1 MYNSPT
7 LNRFKVS
14 PLMLAMAAA
23 TVFLPTLVSAAS
35 TVGNES
41 TQLETI
47 TVQAEEENP
56 AVTGGAKSYTA
67 KSASTSTKLNL
78 SLRETPQSVKVLT
91 REYLDDAN
99 INSFQDMLN
108 SVTGV
113 TTNRWDE
120 RQYPTARGFDV
131 DYYLFDSV
139 PSTVG
144 MDASDP
150 DLTMYD
156 RVELVKGAN
165 GLMTGAGNPAI
176 AINMIR
182 KHADSKELTGRLST
196 SFGSWDNYSST
207 VDISAPLTR
216 DGDVRGRLV
225 VKHETKDSF
234 MDGYEKENNVLY
246 GVIDADLTD
255 STYVSV
261 GASYQNLERD
271 GVRWGGLPAF
281 YSDGTRTNFDR
292 SKIISSDW
300 TYWDTDTIS
309 AFATMKQKLFKDVN
323 LNINYSY
330 RELKQETALL
340 YFGPSYA
347 NGGTVPN
354 TGTVDK
360 ATNQGVGSLSTWSDR
375 TKTTENNIDTF
386 ISAPFTLGGLQQE
399 VVAGFM
405 YNQSKND
412 TWYSGSPTLSG
423 ATIDFDDINMPLA
436 GDISNTNLYQVPNK
450 TTQTGAY
457 LAGKFILLEPLK
469 LITGVRVSNWKYES
483 EDGVNNRKFNNE
495 VTPYAGL
502 VFDFLDD
509 YSWYASYTE
518 IFKPEDKRNVNGEYL
533 DPRNGNSLET
543 GLKGEFLDGQLNASL
558 AVFKTQQDN
567 VAEAID
573 NVFIPDAN
581 GDPTKEQAYRSVDGV
596 ESKGIEFELD
606 GKITNN
612 WDMSFGVAHFN
623 VEDANGKKVQ
633 TTAARTSANL
643 FTKYTLD
650 KWSLGGGLNYKSEA
664 YKDEAARRIT
674 QDAYVLANLM
684 AAYQVDQN
692 IKLQLNVNNL
702 FDEKYYE
709 GLGKNSMVYGAPRNA
724 TLTFRYQF

>member
-47 TVQAEEENP
+47 TVQAEKENP
-56 AVTGGAKSYTA
+56 AVTEGTKSYTA

-131 DYYLFDSV
+131 DYYLFDGV
-139 PSTVG
+139 PSSSEL
-144 MDASDP
+144 DIASDP
-150 DLTMYD
+150 DLSMYD

-182 KHADSKELTGRLST
+182 KHANAKELTGTLS
-196 SFGSWDNYSST
+196 SSYGSWNAWNSMA
-207 VDISAPLTR
+207 DISAPLNA
-216 DGDVRGRLV
+216 DGTVRGRVV
-225 VKHETKDSF
+225 VKHESTDSF
-234 MDGYEKENNVLY
+234 ADLYEKENNLFY
-246 GVIDADLTD
+246 GVLDADLTD
-255 STYVSV
+255 STYLSV
-261 GASYQNLERD
+261 GASYQELDRS
-271 GVRWGGLPAF
+271 GIKWGGLPAF
-281 YSDGTRTNFDR
+281 YNDGSLTDFDR
-292 SKIISSDW
+292 DLTVTSDW
-300 TYWDTDTIS
+300 TYWNTNTTT
-309 AFATMKQKLFKDVN
+309 AFAQFKQKLFNDITLNVN
-323 LNINYSY
+323 YDY
-330 RELKQETALL
+330 REIDAETALL
-340 YFGPSYA
+340 YLWSES
-347 NGGTVPN
+347 
-354 TGTVDK
+354 VDK
-360 ATNQGVGSLSTWSDR
+360 TTNSSGGLYPYTDTS
-375 TKTTENNIDTF
+375 KTTQNNADVY

-405 YNQSKND
+405 YNQSELTD
-412 TWYSGSPTLSG
+412 RYYGSPTLDNG
-423 ATIDFDDINMPLA
+423 TIDFNNFTPSKIIGSINNNVANP
-436 GDISNTNLYQVPNK
+436 SNK

-457 LAGKFILLEPLK
+457 LAGKFTLLEPLK
-469 LITGVRVSNWKYES
+469 LVTGVRVSNWEYES
-483 EDGVNNRKFNNE
+483 EDGNGNRKYNNK

-502 VFDFLDD
+502 IYDFLED

-518 IFKPEDKRNVNGEYL
+518 IFKPENKQDANQQYL
-533 DPRNGNSLET
+533 DPREGKSYET
-543 GLKGEFLDGQLNASL
+543 GLKGEFFDKQLNASMS
-558 AVFKTQQDN
+558 VFLTQQDN
-567 VAEAID
+567 VAEKIGS
-573 NVFIPDAN
+573 IKI
-581 GDPTKEQAYRSVDGV
+581 GDEFKDVYSSTDSV
-596 ESKGIEFELD
+596 ESKGFEIELD

-612 WDMSFGVAHFN
+612 WDMSFGIAHFN
-623 VEDANGKKVQ
+623 AEDANGKKVQ

-664 YKDEAARRIT
+664 YKDETAGRIT

-709 GLGKNSMVYGAPRNA
+709 GLGKNSMVYGAPSNA

>member
-23 TVFLPTLVSAAS
+23 TVFLPTLASAAAID
-35 TVGNES
+35 NES

-56 AVTGGAKSYTA
+56 AVTEGTKSYTA

-131 DYYLFDSV
+131 DYYLFDGV
-139 PSTVG
+139 PSSSEL
-144 MDASDP
+144 DIASDP
-150 DLTMYD
+150 DLSMYD

-182 KHADSKELTGRLST
+182 KHANAKELTGTLS
-196 SFGSWDNYSST
+196 SSYGSWNAWNSMA
-207 VDISAPLTR
+207 DISAPLNA
-216 DGDVRGRLV
+216 DGTVRGRVV
-225 VKHETKDSF
+225 VKHESTDSF
-234 MDGYEKENNVLY
+234 ADLYEKENNLFY
-246 GVIDADLTD
+246 GVLDADLTD
-255 STYVSV
+255 STYLSV
-261 GASYQNLERD
+261 GASYQELDRS
-271 GVRWGGLPAF
+271 GIKWGGLPAF
-281 YSDGTRTNFDR
+281 YNDGSLTDFDR
-292 SKIISSDW
+292 DLTVTSDW
-300 TYWDTDTIS
+300 TYWNTNTTTV
-309 AFATMKQKLFKDVN
+309 FAQFKQKLFNDITLNVN
-323 LNINYSY
+323 YDY
-330 RELKQETALL
+330 REIDAETALL
-340 YFGPSYA
+340 YLWSES
-347 NGGTVPN
+347 
-354 TGTVDK
+354 VDK
-360 ATNQGVGSLSTWSDR
+360 TTNSSGGLYPYTDTS
-375 TKTTENNIDTF
+375 KTTQNNADVY

-405 YNQSKND
+405 YNQSELTD
-412 TWYSGSPTLSG
+412 RYYGSPTLDNG
-423 ATIDFDDINMPLA
+423 TIDFNNFTPSKIIGSINNNVANP
-436 GDISNTNLYQVPNK
+436 SNK
-450 TTQTGAY
+450 TTQTGVY
-457 LAGKFILLEPLK
+457 LAGKFTLLEPLK
-469 LITGVRVSNWKYES
+469 LVTGVRVSNWEYES
-483 EDGVNNRKFNNE
+483 EDGNGNRKYNNK

-502 VFDFLDD
+502 IYDFLED

-518 IFKPEDKRNVNGEYL
+518 IFKPENKQDANQQYL
-533 DPRNGNSLET
+533 DPREGKSYET
-543 GLKGEFLDGQLNASL
+543 GLKGEFFDKQLNASMS
-558 AVFKTQQDN
+558 VFLTQQDN
-567 VAEAID
+567 VAEKIGS
-573 NVFIPDAN
+573 IKI
-581 GDPTKEQAYRSVDGV
+581 GDEFKDVYSSTDSV
-596 ESKGIEFELD
+596 ESKGFEIELD

-664 YKDEAARRIT
+664 YKDEAAGRIT

>member
-47 TVQAEEENP
+47 TVQAEKENP
-56 AVTGGAKSYTA
+56 AVTEGTKSYTA

-131 DYYLFDSV
+131 DYYLFDGV
-139 PSTVG
+139 PSSSEL
-144 MDASDP
+144 DIASDP
-150 DLTMYD
+150 DLSMYD

-165 GLMTGAGNPAI
+165 GLMTGAGNPSI
-176 AINMIR
+176 AINMVR
-182 KHADSKELTGRLST
+182 KHANAKELTGTLS
-196 SFGSWDNYSST
+196 SSYGSWNAWNSMA
-207 VDISAPLTR
+207 DISAPLNA
-216 DGDVRGRLV
+216 DGTVRGRVV
-225 VKHETKDSF
+225 VKHESTDSF
-234 MDGYEKENNVLY
+234 ADLYEKENNLFY
-246 GVIDADLTD
+246 GVLDADLTD
-255 STYVSV
+255 STYLSV
-261 GASYQNLERD
+261 GASYQELDRS
-271 GVRWGGLPAF
+271 GIKWGGLPAF
-281 YSDGTRTNFDR
+281 YNDGSLTDFDR
-292 SKIISSDW
+292 DLTVTSDW
-300 TYWDTDTIS
+300 TYWNTNTTTV
-309 AFATMKQKLFKDVN
+309 FAQFKQKLFNDITLNVN
-323 LNINYSY
+323 YDY
-330 RELKQETALL
+330 REIDAETALL
-340 YFGPSYA
+340 YLWSES
-347 NGGTVPN
+347 
-354 TGTVDK
+354 VDK
-360 ATNQGVGSLSTWSDR
+360 TTNSSGGLYPYTDTS
-375 TKTTENNIDTF
+375 KTTQNNADVY

-405 YNQSKND
+405 YNQSELTD
-412 TWYSGSPTLSG
+412 RYYGSPTLDNG
-423 ATIDFDDINMPLA
+423 TIDFNNFTPSKIIGSINNNVANP
-436 GDISNTNLYQVPNK
+436 SNK
-450 TTQTGAY
+450 TTQTGVY
-457 LAGKFILLEPLK
+457 LAGKFTLLEPLK
-469 LITGVRVSNWKYES
+469 LVTGVRVSNWEYES
-483 EDGVNNRKFNNE
+483 EDGNGNRKYNNK

-502 VFDFLDD
+502 IYDFLED

-518 IFKPEDKRNVNGEYL
+518 IFKPENKQDANQQYL
-533 DPRNGNSLET
+533 DPREGKSYET
-543 GLKGEFLDGQLNASL
+543 GLKGEFFDKQLNASMS
-558 AVFKTQQDN
+558 VFLTQQDN
-567 VAEAID
+567 VAEKIGS
-573 NVFIPDAN
+573 IKI
-581 GDPTKEQAYRSVDGV
+581 GDEFKDVYSSTDSV
-596 ESKGIEFELD
+596 ESKGFEIELD

-664 YKDEAARRIT
+664 YKDEAAGRIT

>member
-7 LNRFKVS
+7 LNRSKVS

-47 TVQAEEENP
+47 TVQAEKENP
-56 AVTGGAKSYTA
+56 AVTEGTKSYTA

-131 DYYLFDSV
+131 DYYLFDGV
-139 PSTVG
+139 PSSSEL
-144 MDASDP
+144 DIASDP
-150 DLTMYD
+150 DLSMYD

-182 KHADSKELTGRLST
+182 KHANSKELTGTLS
-196 SFGSWDNYSST
+196 SSYGSWNAWNSMA
-207 VDISAPLTR
+207 DISAPLNA
-216 DGDVRGRLV
+216 DGTVRGRVV
-225 VKHETKDSF
+225 VKHESTDSF
-234 MDGYEKENNVLY
+234 ADLYEKENNLFY
-246 GVIDADLTD
+246 GVLDADLTD
-255 STYVSV
+255 STYLSV
-261 GASYQNLERD
+261 GASYQELDRS
-271 GVRWGGLPAF
+271 GIKWGGLPAF
-281 YSDGTRTNFDR
+281 YNDGSLTDFDR
-292 SKIISSDW
+292 DLTVTSDW
-300 TYWDTDTIS
+300 TYWNTNTTT
-309 AFATMKQKLFKDVN
+309 AFAQFKQKLFNDITLNVN
-323 LNINYSY
+323 YDY
-330 RELKQETALL
+330 REIDAETALL
-340 YFGPSYA
+340 YLWSES
-347 NGGTVPN
+347 
-354 TGTVDK
+354 VDK
-360 ATNQGVGSLSTWSDR
+360 TTNSSGGLYPYTDTS
-375 TKTTENNIDTF
+375 KTTQNNADVY

-405 YNQSKND
+405 YNQSELTD
-412 TWYSGSPTLSG
+412 RYYGSPTLDNG
-423 ATIDFDDINMPLA
+423 TIDFNNFTPSKIIGSINNNVENP
-436 GDISNTNLYQVPNK
+436 SNK

-457 LAGKFILLEPLK
+457 LAGKFTLVEPLK
-469 LITGVRVSNWKYES
+469 LVTGVRVSNWEYES
-483 EDGVNNRKFNNE
+483 EDGNGNRKYNNK

-502 VFDFLDD
+502 IYDFLED

-518 IFKPEDKRNVNGEYL
+518 IFKPENKQDANQQYL
-533 DPRNGNSLET
+533 DPREGKSYET
-543 GLKGEFLDGQLNASL
+543 GLKGEFFNKQLNASMS
-558 AVFKTQQDN
+558 VFLTQQDN
-567 VAEAID
+567 VAEKIGS
-573 NVFIPDAN
+573 IKI
-581 GDPTKEQAYRSVDGV
+581 GDEFKDVYSSTNSV
-596 ESKGIEFELD
+596 ESKGFEIELD

-664 YKDEAARRIT
+664 YKDEAAGRIT

>member
-23 TVFLPTLVSAAS
+23 TVFLPTLVSAAAID
-35 TVGNES
+35 NES

-56 AVTGGAKSYTA
+56 AVTEGTKSYTA

-131 DYYLFDSV
+131 DYYLFDGV
-139 PSTVG
+139 PSSSEL
-144 MDASDP
+144 DIASDP
-150 DLTMYD
+150 DLSMYD

-182 KHADSKELTGRLST
+182 KHANAKELTGTLS
-196 SFGSWDNYSST
+196 SSYGSWNAWNSMA
-207 VDISAPLTR
+207 DISAPLNA
-216 DGDVRGRLV
+216 DGTVRGRVV
-225 VKHETKDSF
+225 VKHESTDSF
-234 MDGYEKENNVLY
+234 ADLYEKENNLFY
-246 GVIDADLTD
+246 GVLDADLTD

-261 GASYQNLERD
+261 GASYQELDRS
-271 GVRWGGLPAF
+271 GIKWGGLPAF
-281 YSDGTRTNFDR
+281 YNDGSLTDFDR
-292 SKIISSDW
+292 DLTVTSDW
-300 TYWDTDTIS
+300 TYWNTNTTTV
-309 AFATMKQKLFKDVN
+309 FAQFKQKLFNDITLNVN
-323 LNINYSY
+323 YDY
-330 RELKQETALL
+330 REIDAETAVL
-340 YFGPSYA
+340 YLWSES
-347 NGGTVPN
+347 
-354 TGTVDK
+354 VDK
-360 ATNQGVGSLSTWSDR
+360 TTNSSGGLYPYTDTS
-375 TKTTENNIDTF
+375 KTTQNNADVY

-399 VVAGFM
+399 VIAGFM
-405 YNQSKND
+405 YNQSELTD
-412 TWYSGSPTLSG
+412 RYYGSPTLDNG
-423 ATIDFDDINMPLA
+423 TIDFNNFTPSKIIGSINNNVANP
-436 GDISNTNLYQVPNK
+436 SNK
-450 TTQTGAY
+450 TTQTGVY
-457 LAGKFILLEPLK
+457 LAGKFTLLEPLK
-469 LITGVRVSNWKYES
+469 LVTGVRVSNWEYES
-483 EDGVNNRKFNNE
+483 EDGNGNRKYNNK

-502 VFDFLDD
+502 IYDFLED

-518 IFKPEDKRNVNGEYL
+518 IFKPENKQDANQQYL
-533 DPRNGNSLET
+533 DPREGKSYET
-543 GLKGEFLDGQLNASL
+543 GLKGEFFDKQLNASMS
-558 AVFKTQQDN
+558 VFLTQQDN
-567 VAEAID
+567 VAEKIGS
-573 NVFIPDAN
+573 IKI
-581 GDPTKEQAYRSVDGV
+581 GDEFKDVYSSTDSV
-596 ESKGIEFELD
+596 ESKGFEIELD

>member
-47 TVQAEEENP
+47 IVQAEKENP
-56 AVTGGAKSYTA
+56 AVTEGTKSYTA

-78 SLRETPQSVKVLT
+78 SLRETPQSVRVLT

-131 DYYLFDSV
+131 DYYLFDGV
-139 PSTVG
+139 PSSSEL
-144 MDASDP
+144 DIASDP
-150 DLTMYD
+150 DLSMYD

-182 KHADSKELTGRLST
+182 KHANAKELTGTLS
-196 SFGSWDNYSST
+196 SSYGSWNAWNSMA
-207 VDISAPLTR
+207 DISAPLNA
-216 DGDVRGRLV
+216 DGTVRGRVV
-225 VKHETKDSF
+225 VKHESTDSF
-234 MDGYEKENNVLY
+234 ADLYEKENNLFY
-246 GVIDADLTD
+246 GVLDADLTD
-255 STYVSV
+255 STYLSV
-261 GASYQNLERD
+261 GASYQELDRS
-271 GVRWGGLPAF
+271 GIKWGGLPAF
-281 YSDGTRTNFDR
+281 YNDGSLTDFDR
-292 SKIISSDW
+292 DLTVTSDW
-300 TYWDTDTIS
+300 TYWNNNTTT
-309 AFATMKQKLFKDVN
+309 AFAQFKQKLFNDITLNVN
-323 LNINYSY
+323 YDY
-330 RELKQETALL
+330 REIGAETALL
-340 YFGPSYA
+340 YLWSES
-347 NGGTVPN
+347 
-354 TGTVDK
+354 VDK
-360 ATNQGVGSLSTWSDR
+360 TTNSSGGLYPYTDTS
-375 TKTTENNIDTF
+375 KTTQNNADVY

-405 YNQSKND
+405 YNQSELTD
-412 TWYSGSPTLSG
+412 RYYGSPTLDNG
-423 ATIDFDDINMPLA
+423 TIDFNNFTPSKIIGSINNNVANP
-436 GDISNTNLYQVPNK
+436 SNK

-457 LAGKFILLEPLK
+457 LAGKFTLLEPLK
-469 LITGVRVSNWKYES
+469 LVTGVRVSNWEYES
-483 EDGVNNRKFNNE
+483 EDGNGNRKYNNK

-502 VFDFLDD
+502 IYDFLED

-518 IFKPEDKRNVNGEYL
+518 IFKPENKQDANQQYL
-533 DPRNGNSLET
+533 DPREGKSYET
-543 GLKGEFLDGQLNASL
+543 GLKGEFFDKQLNASMS
-558 AVFKTQQDN
+558 VFLTQQDN
-567 VAEAID
+567 VAEKIGS
-573 NVFIPDAN
+573 IKI
-581 GDPTKEQAYRSVDGV
+581 GDEFKDVYSSTDSV
-596 ESKGIEFELD
+596 ESKGFEIELD

-664 YKDEAARRIT
+664 YKDEAAGRIT

>member
-56 AVTGGAKSYTA
+56 AVTEGTKSYTA

-131 DYYLFDSV
+131 DYYLFDGV
-139 PSTVG
+139 PSSSEL
-144 MDASDP
+144 DIASDP
-150 DLTMYD
+150 DLSMYD

-165 GLMTGAGNPAI
+165 GLMTGAGNPSI
-176 AINMIR
+176 AINMVR
-182 KHADSKELTGRLST
+182 KHANAKELTGTLS
-196 SFGSWDNYSST
+196 SSYGSWNAWNSMA
-207 VDISAPLTR
+207 DISAPLNT
-216 DGDVRGRLV
+216 DGSVRGRVV
-225 VKHETKDSF
+225 VKHESTDAF
-234 MDGYEKENNVLY
+234 ADLYEKENNLFY
-246 GVIDADLTD
+246 SVIDADLTD
-255 STYVSV
+255 NTYLSV
-261 GASYQNLERD
+261 GASYQELDRS
-271 GVRWGGLPAF
+271 GIKWGGLPAF
-281 YSDGTRTNFDR
+281 YNDGSLTDFDR
-292 SKIISSDW
+292 DLTVTSDW
-300 TYWDTDTIS
+300 TYWNTNTTT
-309 AFATMKQKLFKDVN
+309 AFAQFKQKLFNDITLNVN
-323 LNINYSY
+323 YDY
-330 RELKQETALL
+330 REIDAETALL
-340 YFGPSYA
+340 YLWSDS
-347 NGGTVPN
+347 
-354 TGTVDK
+354 VDK
-360 ATNQGVGSLSTWSDR
+360 ATNSSGGLYPYTDTS
-375 TKTTENNIDTF
+375 KTTQNNADVY

-399 VVAGFM
+399 VLAGFM
-405 YNQSKND
+405 YNQSELTD
-412 TWYSGSPTLSG
+412 RYYGSPTLDNG
-423 ATIDFDDINMPLA
+423 TIDFDDFTPSKIIGSINNNVANP
-436 GDISNTNLYQVPNK
+436 SNK

-457 LAGKFILLEPLK
+457 LAGKFTLLEPLK
-469 LITGVRVSNWKYES
+469 LVTGVRVSNWEYES
-483 EDGVNNRKFNNE
+483 ADGKGNRKFDNK

-502 VFDFLDD
+502 IYDFLED
-509 YSWYASYTE
+509 YSWYASYTG
-518 IFKPEDKRNVNGEYL
+518 IFKPEDKQSADGQYL
-533 DPRNGNSLET
+533 DPREGKSYET
-543 GLKGEFLDGQLNASL
+543 GLKGEFFDKQLNASMS
-558 AVFKTQQDN
+558 VFLTQQDN
-567 VAEAID
+567 VAEIIGTIMD
-573 NVFIPDAN
+573 
-581 GDPTKEQAYRSVDGV
+581 GDEVKNIYGSADGV
-596 ESKGIEFELD
+596 ESKGFEIELD
-606 GKITNN
+606 GKLTDK

-623 VEDANGKKVQ
+623 AEDANGKKVQ

-650 KWSLGGGLNYKSEA
+650 RWSFGGGLNYKSEA
-664 YKDEAARRIT
+664 YKDETAGRIT

>member
-23 TVFLPTLVSAAS
+23 TVFLPTLVSAAAID
-35 TVGNES
+35 NES

-56 AVTGGAKSYTA
+56 AVTEGTKSYTA

-131 DYYLFDSV
+131 DYYLFDGV
-139 PSTVG
+139 PSSSEL
-144 MDASDP
+144 DIASDP
-150 DLTMYD
+150 DLSMYD

-182 KHADSKELTGRLST
+182 KHANAKELTGTLS
-196 SFGSWDNYSST
+196 SSYGSWNAWNSMA
-207 VDISAPLTR
+207 DISAPLNA
-216 DGDVRGRLV
+216 DGTVRGRVV
-225 VKHETKDSF
+225 VKHESTDSF
-234 MDGYEKENNVLY
+234 ADLYEKENNLFY
-246 GVIDADLTD
+246 GVLDADLTD
-255 STYVSV
+255 STYLSV
-261 GASYQNLERD
+261 GASYQELDRS
-271 GVRWGGLPAF
+271 GIKWGGLPAF
-281 YSDGTRTNFDR
+281 YNDGSLTDFDR
-292 SKIISSDW
+292 DLTVTSDW
-300 TYWDTDTIS
+300 TYWNTNTTTV
-309 AFATMKQKLFKDVN
+309 FAQFKQKLFNDITLNVN
-323 LNINYSY
+323 YDY
-330 RELKQETALL
+330 REIDAETALL
-340 YFGPSYA
+340 YLWSES
-347 NGGTVPN
+347 
-354 TGTVDK
+354 VDK
-360 ATNQGVGSLSTWSDR
+360 TTNSSGGLYPYTDTS
-375 TKTTENNIDTF
+375 KTTQNNADVY

-399 VVAGFM
+399 VIAGFM
-405 YNQSKND
+405 YNQSELTD
-412 TWYSGSPTLSG
+412 RYYGSPTLDNG
-423 ATIDFDDINMPLA
+423 TIDFNNFTPSKIIGSINNNVANP
-436 GDISNTNLYQVPNK
+436 SNK
-450 TTQTGAY
+450 TTQTGVY
-457 LAGKFILLEPLK
+457 LAGKFTLLEPLK
-469 LITGVRVSNWKYES
+469 LVTGVRVSNWEYES
-483 EDGVNNRKFNNE
+483 EDGNGNRKYNNK

-502 VFDFLDD
+502 IYDFLED

-518 IFKPEDKRNVNGEYL
+518 IFKPENKQDANQQYL
-533 DPRNGNSLET
+533 DPREGKSYET
-543 GLKGEFLDGQLNASL
+543 GLKGEFFDKQLNASMS
-558 AVFKTQQDN
+558 VFLTQQDN
-567 VAEAID
+567 VAEKIGS
-573 NVFIPDAN
+573 IKI
-581 GDPTKEQAYRSVDGV
+581 GDEFKDVYSSTDSV
-596 ESKGIEFELD
+596 ESKGFEIELD

-612 WDMSFGVAHFN
+612 WDMSFGIAHFN
-623 VEDANGKKVQ
+623 AEDANGKKVQ

-664 YKDEAARRIT
+664 YKDEAAGRIT

>member
-47 TVQAEEENP
+47 TVQAEKENP
-56 AVTGGAKSYTA
+56 AVTEGTKSYTA

-131 DYYLFDSV
+131 DYYLFDGV
-139 PSTVG
+139 PSSSEL
-144 MDASDP
+144 DIASDP
-150 DLTMYD
+150 DLSMYD

-165 GLMTGAGNPAI
+165 GLMTGAGNPSI
-176 AINMIR
+176 AINMVR
-182 KHADSKELTGRLST
+182 KHANSKELTGTLS
-196 SFGSWDNYSST
+196 SSYGSWNAWNSMA
-207 VDISAPLTR
+207 DISAPLNA
-216 DGDVRGRLV
+216 DGTVRGRVV
-225 VKHETKDSF
+225 VKHESTDSF
-234 MDGYEKENNVLY
+234 ADLYEKENNLFY
-246 GVIDADLTD
+246 GVLDADLTD

-261 GASYQNLERD
+261 GASYQELDRS
-271 GVRWGGLPAF
+271 GIKWGGLPAF
-281 YSDGTRTNFDR
+281 YNDGSLTDFDR
-292 SKIISSDW
+292 DLTVTSDW
-300 TYWDTDTIS
+300 TYWNTNTTT
-309 AFATMKQKLFKDVN
+309 AFAQFKQKLFNDITLNVN
-323 LNINYSY
+323 YDY
-330 RELKQETALL
+330 REIDAETALL
-340 YFGPSYA
+340 YLWSES
-347 NGGTVPN
+347 
-354 TGTVDK
+354 VDK
-360 ATNQGVGSLSTWSDR
+360 TTNSSGGLYPYTDTS
-375 TKTTENNIDTF
+375 KTTQNNADVY

-405 YNQSKND
+405 YNQSELTD
-412 TWYSGSPTLSG
+412 RYYGSPTLDNG
-423 ATIDFDDINMPLA
+423 TIDFDDFTPSKIIGSINNNVANP
-436 GDISNTNLYQVPNK
+436 SNK
-450 TTQTGAY
+450 TTQTGVY
-457 LAGKFILLEPLK
+457 LAGKFTLLEPLK
-469 LITGVRVSNWKYES
+469 LVTGVRVSNWEYES
-483 EDGVNNRKFNNE
+483 EDGNGNRKYNNK

-502 VFDFLDD
+502 IYDFLED

-518 IFKPEDKRNVNGEYL
+518 IFKPENKQDANQQYL
-533 DPRNGNSLET
+533 DPREGKSYET
-543 GLKGEFLDGQLNASL
+543 GLKGEFFDKQLNASMS
-558 AVFKTQQDN
+558 VFLTQQDN
-567 VAEAID
+567 VAEKIGS
-573 NVFIPDAN
+573 IKI
-581 GDPTKEQAYRSVDGV
+581 GDEFKDVYSSTDSV
-596 ESKGIEFELD
+596 ESKGFEIELD

-623 VEDANGKKVQ
+623 AEDANGKKVQ

-664 YKDEAARRIT
+664 YKDEAAGRIT

>member
-56 AVTGGAKSYTA
+56 AVTEGTKSYTA

-131 DYYLFDSV
+131 DYYLFDGV
-139 PSTVG
+139 PSSSEL
-144 MDASDP
+144 DIASDP
-150 DLTMYD
+150 DLSMYD

-165 GLMTGAGNPAI
+165 GLMTGAGNPSI
-176 AINMIR
+176 AINMVR
-182 KHADSKELTGRLST
+182 KHANSKELTGTLS
-196 SFGSWDNYSST
+196 SSYGSWNAWNSMA
-207 VDISAPLTR
+207 DISAPLNA
-216 DGDVRGRLV
+216 DGTVRGRVV
-225 VKHETKDSF
+225 VKHESTDSF
-234 MDGYEKENNVLY
+234 ADLYEKENNLFY
-246 GVIDADLTD
+246 GVLDADLTD

-261 GASYQNLERD
+261 GASYQELDRS
-271 GVRWGGLPAF
+271 GIKWGGLPAF
-281 YSDGTRTNFDR
+281 YNDGSLTDFDR
-292 SKIISSDW
+292 DLTVTSDW
-300 TYWDTDTIS
+300 TYWNTNTTT
-309 AFATMKQKLFKDVN
+309 AFAQFKQKLFNDITLNVN
-323 LNINYSY
+323 YDY
-330 RELKQETALL
+330 REIDAETALL
-340 YFGPSYA
+340 YLWSES
-347 NGGTVPN
+347 
-354 TGTVDK
+354 VDK
-360 ATNQGVGSLSTWSDR
+360 ATNSSAGLYPYTDTS
-375 TKTTENNIDTF
+375 KTTQNNADVYF
-386 ISAPFTLGGLQQE
+386 SAPFTLGGLQQE

-405 YNQSKND
+405 YNQSELTD
-412 TWYSGSPTLSG
+412 RYYGSPTLDNE
-423 ATIDFDDINMPLA
+423 TIDFNNFTPSKIIGSINNNVANP
-436 GDISNTNLYQVPNK
+436 SNK

-457 LAGKFILLEPLK
+457 LAGKFTLLEPLK
-469 LITGVRVSNWKYES
+469 LVTGVRVSNWEYES
-483 EDGVNNRKFNNE
+483 ADGKGNRKFDNK

-502 VFDFLDD
+502 IYDFLED
-509 YSWYASYTE
+509 YSWYASYTG
-518 IFKPEDKRNVNGEYL
+518 IFKPEDKQDANQQYL
-533 DPRNGNSLET
+533 DPREGKSYET
-543 GLKGEFLDGQLNASL
+543 GLKGEFFDKQLNASMS
-558 AVFKTQQDN
+558 VFLTKQDN
-567 VAEAID
+567 VAEKSGSIEID
-573 NVFIPDAN
+573 
-581 GDPTKEQAYRSVDGV
+581 TKPVDVYSSADGV
-596 ESKGIEFELD
+596 ESKGFEIELD
-606 GKITNN
+606 GKLTDK
-612 WDMSFGVAHFN
+612 WDMTFGIAHFN
-623 VEDANGKKVQ
+623 AEDANGKKVQ

-650 KWSLGGGLNYKSEA
+650 KWSFGGGLNYKSEA
-664 YKDEAARRIT
+664 YKDETVGRIN

>member
-23 TVFLPTLVSAAS
+23 TVFLPTLASAAAID
-35 TVGNES
+35 NES
-41 TQLETI
+41 TQHETI
-47 TVQAEEENP
+47 TVQAEEETP
-56 AVTGGAKSYTA
+56 AVTEGTKSYTA

-131 DYYLFDSV
+131 DYYLFDGV
-139 PSTVG
+139 PSSSEL
-144 MDASDP
+144 DIASDP
-150 DLTMYD
+150 DLSMYD

-182 KHADSKELTGRLST
+182 KHANAKELTGTLS
-196 SFGSWDNYSST
+196 SSYGSWNAWNSMA
-207 VDISAPLTR
+207 DISAPLNA
-216 DGDVRGRLV
+216 DGTVRGRVV
-225 VKHETKDSF
+225 VKHESTDSF
-234 MDGYEKENNVLY
+234 ADLYEKENNLFY
-246 GVIDADLTD
+246 GVLDADLTD
-255 STYVSV
+255 STYLSV
-261 GASYQNLERD
+261 GASYQELDRS
-271 GVRWGGLPAF
+271 GIKWGGLPAF
-281 YSDGTRTNFDR
+281 YNDGSLTDFDR
-292 SKIISSDW
+292 DLTVTSDW
-300 TYWDTDTIS
+300 TYWNTNTTT
-309 AFATMKQKLFKDVN
+309 AFAQFKQKLFNDITLNVN
-323 LNINYSY
+323 YDY
-330 RELKQETALL
+330 REIDAETALL
-340 YFGPSYA
+340 YLWSES
-347 NGGTVPN
+347 
-354 TGTVDK
+354 VDK
-360 ATNQGVGSLSTWSDR
+360 TTNSSGGLYPYTDTS
-375 TKTTENNIDTF
+375 KTTQNNADVY

-405 YNQSKND
+405 YNQSELTD
-412 TWYSGSPTLSG
+412 RYYGSPTLDNE
-423 ATIDFDDINMPLA
+423 TIDFNNFTPSKIIGSINNNVANP
-436 GDISNTNLYQVPNK
+436 SNK
-450 TTQTGAY
+450 TTQTGVY
-457 LAGKFILLEPLK
+457 LAGKFTLLEPLK
-469 LITGVRVSNWKYES
+469 LVTGVRVSNWEYES
-483 EDGVNNRKFNNE
+483 EDGNGNRKYNNK

-502 VFDFLDD
+502 IYDFLED

-518 IFKPEDKRNVNGEYL
+518 IFKPENKQDANQQYL
-533 DPRNGNSLET
+533 DPREGKSYET
-543 GLKGEFLDGQLNASL
+543 GLKGEFFDKQLNASMS
-558 AVFKTQQDN
+558 VFLTQQDN
-567 VAEAID
+567 VAEKIGS
-573 NVFIPDAN
+573 IKI
-581 GDPTKEQAYRSVDGV
+581 GDEFKDVYSSTDSV
-596 ESKGIEFELD
+596 ESKGFEIELD

-664 YKDEAARRIT
+664 YKDEAAGRIT

>member
-56 AVTGGAKSYTA
+56 AVTEGTKSYTA

-131 DYYLFDSV
+131 DYYLFDGV
-139 PSTVG
+139 PSSSEL
-144 MDASDP
+144 DIASDP
-150 DLTMYD
+150 DLSMYD

-165 GLMTGAGNPAI
+165 GLMTGAGNPSI
-176 AINMIR
+176 AINMVR
-182 KHADSKELTGRLST
+182 KHANAKELTGTLS
-196 SFGSWDNYSST
+196 SSYGSWNAWNSMA
-207 VDISAPLTR
+207 DISAPLNA
-216 DGDVRGRLV
+216 DGTVRGRVV
-225 VKHETKDSF
+225 VKHESTDSF
-234 MDGYEKENNVLY
+234 ADLYEKENNLFY
-246 GVIDADLTD
+246 GVLDADLTD
-255 STYVSV
+255 STYLSV
-261 GASYQNLERD
+261 GASYQELDRS
-271 GVRWGGLPAF
+271 GIKWGGLPAF
-281 YSDGTRTNFDR
+281 YNDGSLTDFDR
-292 SKIISSDW
+292 DLTVTSDW
-300 TYWDTDTIS
+300 TYWNTNTTT
-309 AFATMKQKLFKDVN
+309 AFAQFKQKLFNDITLNVN
-323 LNINYSY
+323 YDY
-330 RELKQETALL
+330 REIDAETALL
-340 YFGPSYA
+340 YLWSES
-347 NGGTVPN
+347 
-354 TGTVDK
+354 VDK
-360 ATNQGVGSLSTWSDR
+360 ATNSSAGLYPYTDTS
-375 TKTTENNIDTF
+375 KTTQNNADVYF
-386 ISAPFTLGGLQQE
+386 SAPFTLGGLQQE

-405 YNQSKND
+405 YNQSELTD
-412 TWYSGSPTLSG
+412 RYYGSPTLDNG
-423 ATIDFDDINMPLA
+423 TIDFNNFTPSKILGSINNNVANP
-436 GDISNTNLYQVPNK
+436 SNK

-457 LAGKFILLEPLK
+457 LAGKFTLLEPLK
-469 LITGVRVSNWKYES
+469 LVTGVRVSNWEYES
-483 EDGVNNRKFNNE
+483 ADGKGNRKFDNK

-502 VFDFLDD
+502 IYDFLED
-509 YSWYASYTE
+509 YSWYASYTG
-518 IFKPEDKRNVNGEYL
+518 IFKPEDKQDANQQYL
-533 DPRNGNSLET
+533 DPREGKSYET
-543 GLKGEFLDGQLNASL
+543 GLKGEFFDKQLNASMS
-558 AVFKTQQDN
+558 VFLTKQDN
-567 VAEAID
+567 VAEKSGSIEID
-573 NVFIPDAN
+573 NKPIDVYSSA
-581 GDPTKEQAYRSVDGV
+581 DGV
-596 ESKGIEFELD
+596 ESKGFEIELD
-606 GKITNN
+606 GKLTDK
-612 WDMSFGVAHFN
+612 WDMTFGIAHFN
-623 VEDANGKKVQ
+623 AEDANGKKVQ

-643 FTKYTLD
+643 FTKFTFD

-664 YKDEAARRIT
+664 YKDETAGRIT

-709 GLGKNSMVYGAPRNA
+709 GLGKNSMVYGASRNA

>member
-47 TVQAEEENP
+47 TVQAEKENP
-56 AVTGGAKSYTA
+56 AVTEGTKSYTA

-131 DYYLFDSV
+131 DYYLFDGV
-139 PSTVG
+139 PSSSEL
-144 MDASDP
+144 DIASDP
-150 DLTMYD
+150 DLSMYD

-182 KHADSKELTGRLST
+182 KHANAKELTGTLS
-196 SFGSWDNYSST
+196 SSYGSWNAWNSMA
-207 VDISAPLTR
+207 DISAPLNA
-216 DGDVRGRLV
+216 DGTVRGRVV
-225 VKHETKDSF
+225 VKHESTDSF
-234 MDGYEKENNVLY
+234 ADLYEKENNLFY
-246 GVIDADLTD
+246 GVLDADLTD
-255 STYVSV
+255 STYLSV
-261 GASYQNLERD
+261 GASYQELDRS
-271 GVRWGGLPAF
+271 GIKWGGLPAF
-281 YSDGTRTNFDR
+281 YNDGSLTDFDR
-292 SKIISSDW
+292 DLTVTSDW
-300 TYWDTDTIS
+300 TYWNTNTTT
-309 AFATMKQKLFKDVN
+309 AFAQFKQKLFNDITLNVN
-323 LNINYSY
+323 YDY
-330 RELKQETALL
+330 REIDADTALL
-340 YFGPSYA
+340 YLWSES
-347 NGGTVPN
+347 
-354 TGTVDK
+354 VDK
-360 ATNQGVGSLSTWSDR
+360 TTNSSGGLYPYTDTS
-375 TKTTENNIDTF
+375 KTTQNNADVY

-405 YNQSKND
+405 YNQSELTD
-412 TWYSGSPTLSG
+412 RYYGSPTLDNG
-423 ATIDFDDINMPLA
+423 TIDFNNFTPSKIIGSINNNVANP
-436 GDISNTNLYQVPNK
+436 SNK
-450 TTQTGAY
+450 TTQTGVY
-457 LAGKFILLEPLK
+457 LAGKFTLLEPLK
-469 LITGVRVSNWKYES
+469 LVTGVRVSNWEYES
-483 EDGVNNRKFNNE
+483 EDGNGNRKYNNK

-502 VFDFLDD
+502 IYDFLED

-518 IFKPEDKRNVNGEYL
+518 IFKPENKQDANQQYL
-533 DPRNGNSLET
+533 DPREGKSYET
-543 GLKGEFLDGQLNASL
+543 GLKGEFFDKQLNASMS
-558 AVFKTQQDN
+558 VFLTQQDN
-567 VAEAID
+567 VAEKIGS
-573 NVFIPDAN
+573 IKI
-581 GDPTKEQAYRSVDGV
+581 GDEFKDVYSSTDSV
-596 ESKGIEFELD
+596 ESKGFEIELD

-664 YKDEAARRIT
+664 YKDEAAGRIT

>member
-14 PLMLAMAAA
+14 PLMLAMAAV
-23 TVFLPTLVSAAS
+23 TVFLPTLASAAAID
-35 TVGNES
+35 NES

-108 SVTGV
+108 TVTGLAA
-113 TTNRWDE
+113 NRWDE
-120 RQYPTARGFDV
+120 RQYATARGFEV

-309 AFATMKQKLFKDVN
+309 AFATMKQKLFKYVN

-612 WDMSFGVAHFN
+612 WDMSFGITHFSA
-623 VEDANGKKVQ
+623 EDAAGKKVETLASR
-633 TTAARTSANL
+633 TTANL

-650 KWSLGGGLNYKSEA
+650 KWSVGGGVNYKSAFYTGEGSQ
-664 YKDEAARRIT
+664 KIT
-674 QDAYVLANLM
+674 QDAYALANLM
-684 AAYQVDQN
+684 VAYDIDQN
-692 IKLQLNVNNL
+692 IKAQLNINNL
-702 FDEKYYE
+702 FDKKYYE
-709 GLGKNSMVYGAPRNA
+709 GIGVNSMVYGEPRNA

>member
-23 TVFLPTLVSAAS
+23 TVFLPTLVSAAAID
-35 TVGNES
+35 NES

-56 AVTGGAKSYTA
+56 AVTEGTKSYTA

-131 DYYLFDSV
+131 DYYLFDGV
-139 PSTVG
+139 PSSSEL
-144 MDASDP
+144 DIASDP
-150 DLTMYD
+150 DLSMYD

-165 GLMTGAGNPAI
+165 GLMTGAGNPSI
-176 AINMIR
+176 AINMVR
-182 KHADSKELTGRLST
+182 KHANAKELTGTLS
-196 SFGSWDNYSST
+196 SSYGSWNAWNSMA
-207 VDISAPLTR
+207 DISAPLNA
-216 DGDVRGRLV
+216 DGTVRGRVV
-225 VKHETKDSF
+225 VKHESTDSF
-234 MDGYEKENNVLY
+234 ADLYEKENNLFY
-246 GVIDADLTD
+246 GVLDADLTD

-261 GASYQNLERD
+261 GASYQELDRS
-271 GVRWGGLPAF
+271 GIKWGGLPAF
-281 YSDGTRTNFDR
+281 YNDGSLTDFDR
-292 SKIISSDW
+292 DLTVTSDW
-300 TYWDTDTIS
+300 TYWNTNTTT
-309 AFATMKQKLFKDVN
+309 AFAQFKQKLFNDITLNVN
-323 LNINYSY
+323 YDY
-330 RELKQETALL
+330 REIDAETALL
-340 YFGPSYA
+340 YLWSES
-347 NGGTVPN
+347 
-354 TGTVDK
+354 VDK
-360 ATNQGVGSLSTWSDR
+360 ATNSSAGLYPYTDTS
-375 TKTTENNIDTF
+375 KTTQNNADVYF
-386 ISAPFTLGGLQQE
+386 SAPFTLGGLQQE

-405 YNQSKND
+405 YNQSELTD
-412 TWYSGSPTLSG
+412 RYYGSPTLDNG
-423 ATIDFDDINMPLA
+423 TIDFNNFTPSKIIGSINNNVANP
-436 GDISNTNLYQVPNK
+436 SNK

-457 LAGKFILLEPLK
+457 LAGKFTLLEPLK
-469 LITGVRVSNWKYES
+469 LVTGVRVSNWEYES
-483 EDGVNNRKFNNE
+483 EDGNGNRKYNNK

-502 VFDFLDD
+502 IYDFLED

-518 IFKPEDKRNVNGEYL
+518 IFKPENKQDANQQYL
-533 DPRNGNSLET
+533 DPREGKSYET
-543 GLKGEFLDGQLNASL
+543 GLKGEFFDKQLNASMS
-558 AVFKTQQDN
+558 VFLTQQDN
-567 VAEAID
+567 VAEKIGS
-573 NVFIPDAN
+573 IKI
-581 GDPTKEQAYRSVDGV
+581 GDEFKDVYSSTDSV
-596 ESKGIEFELD
+596 ESKGFEIELD

-623 VEDANGKKVQ
+623 AEDANGKKVQ

-664 YKDEAARRIT
+664 YKDEAAGRIT

>member
-23 TVFLPTLVSAAS
+23 TVFLPTFVSAAS

-47 TVQAEEENP
+47 TVQAEKENP
-56 AVTGGAKSYTA
+56 AVTEGTKSYTA

-108 SVTGV
+108 SLTGV

-131 DYYLFDSV
+131 DYYLFDGV
-139 PSTVG
+139 PSSSEL
-144 MDASDP
+144 DIASDP
-150 DLTMYD
+150 DLSMYD

-182 KHADSKELTGRLST
+182 KHANAKELTGTLS
-196 SFGSWDNYSST
+196 SSYGSWNAWNSMA
-207 VDISAPLTR
+207 DISAPLNA
-216 DGDVRGRLV
+216 DGTVRGRVV
-225 VKHETKDSF
+225 VKHESTDSF
-234 MDGYEKENNVLY
+234 ADLYEKENNLFY
-246 GVIDADLTD
+246 GVLDADLTD
-255 STYVSV
+255 STYLSV
-261 GASYQNLERD
+261 GASYQELDRS
-271 GVRWGGLPAF
+271 GIKWGGLPAF
-281 YSDGTRTNFDR
+281 YNDGSLTDFDR
-292 SKIISSDW
+292 DLTVTSDW
-300 TYWDTDTIS
+300 TYWNTNTTT
-309 AFATMKQKLFKDVN
+309 AFAQFKQKLFNDITLNVN
-323 LNINYSY
+323 YDY
-330 RELKQETALL
+330 REIDAETALL
-340 YFGPSYA
+340 YLWSES
-347 NGGTVPN
+347 
-354 TGTVDK
+354 VDK
-360 ATNQGVGSLSTWSDR
+360 TTNSSGGLYPYTDTS
-375 TKTTENNIDTF
+375 KTTQNNADVY

-405 YNQSKND
+405 YNQSELTD
-412 TWYSGSPTLSG
+412 RYYGSPTLDNG
-423 ATIDFDDINMPLA
+423 TIDFNNFTPSKIIGSINNNVANP
-436 GDISNTNLYQVPNK
+436 SNK

-457 LAGKFILLEPLK
+457 LAGKFTLLEPLK
-469 LITGVRVSNWKYES
+469 LVTGVRVSNWEYES
-483 EDGVNNRKFNNE
+483 EDGNGNRKYNNK

-502 VFDFLDD
+502 IYDFLED

-518 IFKPEDKRNVNGEYL
+518 IFKPENKQDANQQYL
-533 DPRNGNSLET
+533 DPREGKSYET
-543 GLKGEFLDGQLNASL
+543 GLKGEFFDKQLNASMS
-558 AVFKTQQDN
+558 VFLTQQDN
-567 VAEAID
+567 VAEKIGS
-573 NVFIPDAN
+573 IKI
-581 GDPTKEQAYRSVDGV
+581 GDEFKDVYSSTDSV
-596 ESKGIEFELD
+596 ESKGFEIELD

-623 VEDANGKKVQ
+623 AEDANGKKVQ

-664 YKDEAARRIT
+664 YKDEAAGRIT

>member
-23 TVFLPTLVSAAS
+23 TVFLPTLVSAAAIE
-35 TVGNES
+35 NES

-56 AVTGGAKSYTA
+56 AVTEGTKSYTA

-131 DYYLFDSV
+131 DYYLFDGV
-139 PSTVG
+139 PSSSEL
-144 MDASDP
+144 DIASDP
-150 DLTMYD
+150 DLSMYD

-182 KHADSKELTGRLST
+182 KHANAKELTGTLS
-196 SFGSWDNYSST
+196 SSYGSWNAWNSMA
-207 VDISAPLTR
+207 DISAPLNA
-216 DGDVRGRLV
+216 DGTVRGRVV
-225 VKHETKDSF
+225 VKHESTDSF
-234 MDGYEKENNVLY
+234 ADLYEKENNLFY
-246 GVIDADLTD
+246 GVLDADLTD
-255 STYVSV
+255 STYLSV
-261 GASYQNLERD
+261 GASYQELDRS
-271 GVRWGGLPAF
+271 GIKWGGLPAF
-281 YSDGTRTNFDR
+281 YDDGSLTDFDR
-292 SKIISSDW
+292 DLTVTSDW
-300 TYWDTDTIS
+300 TYWNTNTTT
-309 AFATMKQKLFKDVN
+309 AFAQFKQKLFNDITLNVN
-323 LNINYSY
+323 YDY
-330 RELKQETALL
+330 REIDAETALL
-340 YFGPSYA
+340 YLWSES
-347 NGGTVPN
+347 
-354 TGTVDK
+354 VDK
-360 ATNQGVGSLSTWSDR
+360 TTNSSGGLYPYTDTS
-375 TKTTENNIDTF
+375 KTTQNNADVY

-405 YNQSKND
+405 YNQSELTD
-412 TWYSGSPTLSG
+412 RYYGSPTLDNG
-423 ATIDFDDINMPLA
+423 TIDFNNFTQSKIIGSINNKVANP
-436 GDISNTNLYQVPNK
+436 SNK

-457 LAGKFILLEPLK
+457 LAGKFTLLEPLK
-469 LITGVRVSNWKYES
+469 LVTGVRVSNWEYES
-483 EDGVNNRKFNNE
+483 EDGNGNRKYNNK

-502 VFDFLDD
+502 IYDFLED

-518 IFKPEDKRNVNGEYL
+518 IFKPENKQDTNQQYL
-533 DPRNGNSLET
+533 DPREGKSYET
-543 GLKGEFLDGQLNASL
+543 GLKGEFFDKQLNASMS
-558 AVFKTQQDN
+558 VFLTQQDN
-567 VAEAID
+567 VAEKIGS
-573 NVFIPDAN
+573 IKI
-581 GDPTKEQAYRSVDGV
+581 GDEFKDVYSSTDSV
-596 ESKGIEFELD
+596 ESKGFEIELD

-664 YKDEAARRIT
+664 YKDEAAGRIT

-684 AAYQVDQN
+684 AAYQIDQN

>member
-47 TVQAEEENP
+47 TVQAEKENP
-56 AVTGGAKSYTA
+56 AVTEGTKSYTA

-131 DYYLFDSV
+131 DYYLFDGV
-139 PSTVG
+139 PSSSEL
-144 MDASDP
+144 DIASDP
-150 DLTMYD
+150 DLSMYD

-182 KHADSKELTGRLST
+182 KHANAKELTGTLS
-196 SFGSWDNYSST
+196 SSYGSWNAWNSMA
-207 VDISAPLTR
+207 DISAPLNA
-216 DGDVRGRLV
+216 DGTVRGRVV
-225 VKHETKDSF
+225 VKHESTDSF
-234 MDGYEKENNVLY
+234 ADLYEKENNLFY
-246 GVIDADLTD
+246 GVLDADLTD
-255 STYVSV
+255 STYLSV
-261 GASYQNLERD
+261 GASYQELDRS
-271 GVRWGGLPAF
+271 GIKWGGLPAF
-281 YSDGTRTNFDR
+281 YNDGSLTDFDR
-292 SKIISSDW
+292 DLTVTSDW
-300 TYWDTDTIS
+300 TYWNTNTTTV
-309 AFATMKQKLFKDVN
+309 FAQFKQKLFNDITLNVN
-323 LNINYSY
+323 YDY
-330 RELKQETALL
+330 REIDAETALL
-340 YFGPSYA
+340 YLWSES
-347 NGGTVPN
+347 
-354 TGTVDK
+354 VDK
-360 ATNQGVGSLSTWSDR
+360 TTNSSGGLYPYTDTS
-375 TKTTENNIDTF
+375 KTTQNNADVY

-399 VVAGFM
+399 VIAGFM
-405 YNQSKND
+405 YNQSELTD
-412 TWYSGSPTLSG
+412 RYYGSPTLDNG
-423 ATIDFDDINMPLA
+423 TIDFNNFTPSKIIGSINNNVANP
-436 GDISNTNLYQVPNK
+436 SNK
-450 TTQTGAY
+450 TTQTGVY
-457 LAGKFILLEPLK
+457 LAGKFTLLEPLK
-469 LITGVRVSNWKYES
+469 LVTGVRVSNWEYES
-483 EDGVNNRKFNNE
+483 EDGNGNRKYNNK

-502 VFDFLDD
+502 IYDFLED

-518 IFKPEDKRNVNGEYL
+518 IFKPENKQDANQQYL
-533 DPRNGNSLET
+533 DPREGKSYET
-543 GLKGEFLDGQLNASL
+543 GLKGEFFDKQLNASMS
-558 AVFKTQQDN
+558 VFLTQQDN
-567 VAEAID
+567 VAEKIGS
-573 NVFIPDAN
+573 IKI
-581 GDPTKEQAYRSVDGV
+581 GDEFKDVYSSTDSV
-596 ESKGIEFELD
+596 ESKGFEIELD

-664 YKDEAARRIT
+664 YKDEAAGRIT

>member
-23 TVFLPTLVSAAS
+23 TVFLPTLVSAAAID
-35 TVGNES
+35 NES

-56 AVTGGAKSYTA
+56 AVTEGTKSYTA

-131 DYYLFDSV
+131 DYYLFDGV
-139 PSTVG
+139 PSSSEL
-144 MDASDP
+144 DIASDP
-150 DLTMYD
+150 DLSMYD

-165 GLMTGAGNPAI
+165 GLMTGAGNPSI
-176 AINMIR
+176 AINMVR
-182 KHADSKELTGRLST
+182 KHANSKELTGTLS
-196 SFGSWDNYSST
+196 SSYGSWNAWNSMA
-207 VDISAPLTR
+207 DISAPLNA
-216 DGDVRGRLV
+216 DGTVRGRVV
-225 VKHETKDSF
+225 VKHESTDSF
-234 MDGYEKENNVLY
+234 ADLYEKENNLFY
-246 GVIDADLTD
+246 GVLDADLTD
-255 STYVSV
+255 STYLSV
-261 GASYQNLERD
+261 GASYQELDRS
-271 GVRWGGLPAF
+271 GIKWGGLPAF
-281 YSDGTRTNFDR
+281 YNDGSLTDFDR
-292 SKIISSDW
+292 DLTVTSDW
-300 TYWDTDTIS
+300 TYWNTNTTT
-309 AFATMKQKLFKDVN
+309 AFAQFKQKLFNDITLNVN
-323 LNINYSY
+323 YDY
-330 RELKQETALL
+330 REIDAETALL
-340 YFGPSYA
+340 YLWSES
-347 NGGTVPN
+347 
-354 TGTVDK
+354 VDK
-360 ATNQGVGSLSTWSDR
+360 ATNSSAGLYPYTDTS
-375 TKTTENNIDTF
+375 KTTQNNADVYF
-386 ISAPFTLGGLQQE
+386 SAPFTLGGLQQE

-405 YNQSKND
+405 YNQSELTD
-412 TWYSGSPTLSG
+412 RYYGSPTLDNE
-423 ATIDFDDINMPLA
+423 TIDFNNFTPSKIIGSINNNVANP
-436 GDISNTNLYQVPNK
+436 SNK

-457 LAGKFILLEPLK
+457 LAGKFTLLEPLK
-469 LITGVRVSNWKYES
+469 LVTGVRVSNWEYES
-483 EDGVNNRKFNNE
+483 EDGNRKYSNK

-502 VFDFLDD
+502 IYDFLED

-518 IFKPEDKRNVNGEYL
+518 IFKPENKQDANQQYL
-533 DPRNGNSLET
+533 DPREGKSYET
-543 GLKGEFLDGQLNASL
+543 GLKGEFFDKQLNASMS
-558 AVFKTQQDN
+558 VFLTQQDN
-567 VAEAID
+567 VAEKIGS
-573 NVFIPDAN
+573 IKI
-581 GDPTKEQAYRSVDGV
+581 GDEFKDVYSSTDSV
-596 ESKGIEFELD
+596 ESKGFEIELD

-623 VEDANGKKVQ
+623 AEDANGKKVQ

-664 YKDEAARRIT
+664 YKDEAAGRIT

>member
-23 TVFLPTLVSAAS
+23 TVFLPTLVSAAAID
-35 TVGNES
+35 NES

-56 AVTGGAKSYTA
+56 AVTEGTKSYTA

-131 DYYLFDSV
+131 DYYLFDGV
-139 PSTVG
+139 PSSSEL
-144 MDASDP
+144 DIASDP
-150 DLTMYD
+150 DLSMYD

-165 GLMTGAGNPAI
+165 GLMTGAGNPSI
-176 AINMIR
+176 AINMVR
-182 KHADSKELTGRLST
+182 KHANSKELTGTLS
-196 SFGSWDNYSST
+196 SSYGSWNAWNSMA
-207 VDISAPLTR
+207 DISAPLNA
-216 DGDVRGRLV
+216 DGTVRGRVV
-225 VKHETKDSF
+225 VKHESTDSF
-234 MDGYEKENNVLY
+234 ADLYEKENNLFY
-246 GVIDADLTD
+246 GVLDADLTD
-255 STYVSV
+255 STYLSV
-261 GASYQNLERD
+261 GASYQELDRS
-271 GVRWGGLPAF
+271 GIKWGGLPAF
-281 YSDGTRTNFDR
+281 YNDGSLTDFDR
-292 SKIISSDW
+292 DLTVTSDW
-300 TYWDTDTIS
+300 TYWNTNTTT
-309 AFATMKQKLFKDVN
+309 AFAQFKQKLFNDITLNVN
-323 LNINYSY
+323 YDY
-330 RELKQETALL
+330 REIDAETALL
-340 YFGPSYA
+340 YLWSES
-347 NGGTVPN
+347 
-354 TGTVDK
+354 VDK
-360 ATNQGVGSLSTWSDR
+360 TTNSSGGLYPYTDTS
-375 TKTTENNIDTF
+375 KTTQNNADVY

-405 YNQSKND
+405 YNQSELTD
-412 TWYSGSPTLSG
+412 RYYGSPTLDNG
-423 ATIDFDDINMPLA
+423 TIDFNNFTPSKIIGSINNNVANP
-436 GDISNTNLYQVPNK
+436 SNK
-450 TTQTGAY
+450 TTQTGVY
-457 LAGKFILLEPLK
+457 LAGKFTLLEPLK
-469 LITGVRVSNWKYES
+469 LVTGVRVSNWEYES
-483 EDGVNNRKFNNE
+483 EDGNGNRKYNNK

-502 VFDFLDD
+502 IYDFLED

-518 IFKPEDKRNVNGEYL
+518 IFKPENKQDANQQYL
-533 DPRNGNSLET
+533 DPREGKSYET
-543 GLKGEFLDGQLNASL
+543 GLKGEFFDKQLNASMS
-558 AVFKTQQDN
+558 VFLTQQDN
-567 VAEAID
+567 VAEKIGS
-573 NVFIPDAN
+573 IKI
-581 GDPTKEQAYRSVDGV
+581 GDEFKDVYSSTDSV
-596 ESKGIEFELD
+596 ESKGFEIELD

-664 YKDEAARRIT
+664 YKDEAAGRIT

>member
-47 TVQAEEENP
+47 TVQAEKENP
-56 AVTGGAKSYTA
+56 AVTEGTKSYTA

-131 DYYLFDSV
+131 DYYLFDGV
-139 PSTVG
+139 PSSSEL
-144 MDASDP
+144 DIASDP
-150 DLTMYD
+150 DLSMYD

-182 KHADSKELTGRLST
+182 KHANAKELTGTLS
-196 SFGSWDNYSST
+196 SSYGSWNAWNSMA
-207 VDISAPLTR
+207 DISAPLNA
-216 DGDVRGRLV
+216 DGTVRGRVV
-225 VKHETKDSF
+225 VKHESTDSF
-234 MDGYEKENNVLY
+234 ADLYEKENNLFY
-246 GVIDADLTD
+246 GVLDADLTD
-255 STYVSV
+255 STYLSV
-261 GASYQNLERD
+261 GASYQELDRS
-271 GVRWGGLPAF
+271 GIKWGGLPAF
-281 YSDGTRTNFDR
+281 YNDGSLTDFDR
-292 SKIISSDW
+292 DLTVTSDW
-300 TYWDTDTIS
+300 TYWNTNTTTV
-309 AFATMKQKLFKDVN
+309 FAQFKQKLFNDITLNVN
-323 LNINYSY
+323 YDY
-330 RELKQETALL
+330 REIDAETALL
-340 YFGPSYA
+340 YLWSES
-347 NGGTVPN
+347 
-354 TGTVDK
+354 VDK
-360 ATNQGVGSLSTWSDR
+360 ATNSSGGLYPYTDIS
-375 TKTTENNIDTF
+375 KTTQNNADVY

-399 VVAGFM
+399 VIAGFM
-405 YNQSKND
+405 YNQSELTD
-412 TWYSGSPTLSG
+412 RYYGSPTLDNG
-423 ATIDFDDINMPLA
+423 TIDFNNFTPSKIIGSINNNVANP
-436 GDISNTNLYQVPNK
+436 SNK
-450 TTQTGAY
+450 TTQTGVY
-457 LAGKFILLEPLK
+457 LAGKFTLLEPLK
-469 LITGVRVSNWKYES
+469 LVTGVRVSNWEYES
-483 EDGVNNRKFNNE
+483 EDGNGNRKYNNK

-502 VFDFLDD
+502 IYDFLED

-518 IFKPEDKRNVNGEYL
+518 IFKPENKQDANQQYL
-533 DPRNGNSLET
+533 DPREGKSYET
-543 GLKGEFLDGQLNASL
+543 GLKGEFFDKQLNASMS
-558 AVFKTQQDN
+558 VFLTQQDN
-567 VAEAID
+567 VAEKIGS
-573 NVFIPDAN
+573 IKI
-581 GDPTKEQAYRSVDGV
+581 GDEFKDVYSSTDSV
-596 ESKGIEFELD
+596 ESKGFEIELD

-664 YKDEAARRIT
+664 YKDETAGRIT

>member
-47 TVQAEEENP
+47 TVQAEKENP
-56 AVTGGAKSYTA
+56 AVTEGTKSYTA

-131 DYYLFDSV
+131 DYYLFNGV
-139 PSTVG
+139 PSSSEL
-144 MDASDP
+144 DIASDP
-150 DLTMYD
+150 DLSMYD

-182 KHADSKELTGRLST
+182 KHANAKELTGTLS
-196 SFGSWDNYSST
+196 SSYGSWNAWNSMA
-207 VDISAPLTR
+207 DISAPLNA
-216 DGDVRGRLV
+216 DGTVRGRVV
-225 VKHETKDSF
+225 VKHESTDSF
-234 MDGYEKENNVLY
+234 ADLYEKENNLFY
-246 GVIDADLTD
+246 GVLDADLTD

-261 GASYQNLERD
+261 GASYQELDRS
-271 GVRWGGLPAF
+271 GIKWGGLPAF
-281 YSDGTRTNFDR
+281 YNDGSLTDFDR
-292 SKIISSDW
+292 DLTVTSDW
-300 TYWDTDTIS
+300 TYWNTNTTT
-309 AFATMKQKLFKDVN
+309 AFAQFKQKLFNDITLNVN
-323 LNINYSY
+323 YDY
-330 RELKQETALL
+330 REIDAETALL
-340 YFGPSYA
+340 YLWSES
-347 NGGTVPN
+347 
-354 TGTVDK
+354 VDK
-360 ATNQGVGSLSTWSDR
+360 TTNSSGGLYPYTDTS
-375 TKTTENNIDTF
+375 KTTQNNADVY

-399 VVAGFM
+399 VIAGFM
-405 YNQSKND
+405 YNQSELTD
-412 TWYSGSPTLSG
+412 RYYGSPTLDNG
-423 ATIDFDDINMPLA
+423 TIDFNNFTPSKIIGSINNNVANP
-436 GDISNTNLYQVPNK
+436 SNK
-450 TTQTGAY
+450 TTQTGVY
-457 LAGKFILLEPLK
+457 LAGKFTLLEPLK
-469 LITGVRVSNWKYES
+469 LVTGVRVSNWEYES
-483 EDGVNNRKFNNE
+483 EDGNGNRKYNNK

-502 VFDFLDD
+502 IYDFLED

-518 IFKPEDKRNVNGEYL
+518 IFKPENKQDANQQYL
-533 DPRNGNSLET
+533 DPREGKSYET
-543 GLKGEFLDGQLNASL
+543 GLKGEFFDKQLNASMS
-558 AVFKTQQDN
+558 VFLTQQDN
-567 VAEAID
+567 VAEKIGS
-573 NVFIPDAN
+573 IKI
-581 GDPTKEQAYRSVDGV
+581 GDEFKDVYSSTDSV
-596 ESKGIEFELD
+596 ESKGFEIELD

-664 YKDEAARRIT
+664 YKDEAAGRIT

>member
-23 TVFLPTLVSAAS
+23 TVFLPTLVSAAAID
-35 TVGNES
+35 NER

-56 AVTGGAKSYTA
+56 AVTEGTKSYTA

-131 DYYLFDSV
+131 DYYLFDGV
-139 PSTVG
+139 PSSSEL
-144 MDASDP
+144 DIASDP
-150 DLTMYD
+150 DLSMYD

-165 GLMTGAGNPAI
+165 GLMTGAGNPSI
-176 AINMIR
+176 AINMVR
-182 KHADSKELTGRLST
+182 KHANAKELTGTLS
-196 SFGSWDNYSST
+196 SSYGSWNAWNSMA
-207 VDISAPLTR
+207 DISAPLNA
-216 DGDVRGRLV
+216 DGTVRGRVV
-225 VKHETKDSF
+225 VKHESTDSF
-234 MDGYEKENNVLY
+234 ADLYEKENNLFY
-246 GVIDADLTD
+246 GVLDADLTD
-255 STYVSV
+255 STYLSV
-261 GASYQNLERD
+261 GASYQELDRS
-271 GVRWGGLPAF
+271 GIKWGGLPAF
-281 YSDGTRTNFDR
+281 YNDGSLTDFDR
-292 SKIISSDW
+292 DLTVTSDW
-300 TYWDTDTIS
+300 TYWNTNTTT
-309 AFATMKQKLFKDVN
+309 AFAQFKQKLFNDITLNVN
-323 LNINYSY
+323 YDY
-330 RELKQETALL
+330 REIDAETALL
-340 YFGPSYA
+340 YLWSES
-347 NGGTVPN
+347 
-354 TGTVDK
+354 VDK
-360 ATNQGVGSLSTWSDR
+360 TTNSSGGLYPYTDTS
-375 TKTTENNIDTF
+375 KTTQNNADVY

-405 YNQSKND
+405 YNQSELTD
-412 TWYSGSPTLSG
+412 RYYGSPTLDNG
-423 ATIDFDDINMPLA
+423 TIDFNNFTPSKIIGSINNNVANP
-436 GDISNTNLYQVPNK
+436 SNK

-457 LAGKFILLEPLK
+457 LAGKFTLLEPLK
-469 LITGVRVSNWKYES
+469 LVTGVRVSDWEYES
-483 EDGVNNRKFNNE
+483 EDGNGNRKYNNK

-502 VFDFLDD
+502 IYDFLED

-518 IFKPEDKRNVNGEYL
+518 IFKPENKQDANQQYL
-533 DPRNGNSLET
+533 DPREGKSYET
-543 GLKGEFLDGQLNASL
+543 GLKGEFFDKQLNASMS
-558 AVFKTQQDN
+558 VFLTQQDN
-567 VAEAID
+567 VAEKIGS
-573 NVFIPDAN
+573 IKI
-581 GDPTKEQAYRSVDGV
+581 GDEFKDVYSSTDSV
-596 ESKGIEFELD
+596 ESKGFEIELD

-623 VEDANGKKVQ
+623 AEDANGKKVQ

-664 YKDEAARRIT
+664 YKDEAAGRIR

>member
-14 PLMLAMAAA
+14 PLMLAMAAV
-23 TVFLPTLVSAAS
+23 TVFLPTLASAAAID
-35 TVGNES
+35 NES

-108 SVTGV
+108 TVTGLAA
-113 TTNRWDE
+113 NRWDE
-120 RQYPTARGFDV
+120 RQYPTARGFEV

-664 YKDEAARRIT
+664 YKDETAGRIT

>member
-47 TVQAEEENP
+47 TVQAEKENP
-56 AVTGGAKSYTA
+56 AVTEGTKSYTA

-131 DYYLFDSV
+131 DYYLFDGV
-139 PSTVG
+139 PSSSEL
-144 MDASDP
+144 DIASDP
-150 DLTMYD
+150 DLSMYD

-182 KHADSKELTGRLST
+182 KHANAKELTGTLS
-196 SFGSWDNYSST
+196 SSYGSWNAWNSMA
-207 VDISAPLTR
+207 DISAPLNA
-216 DGDVRGRLV
+216 DGTVRGRVV
-225 VKHETKDSF
+225 VKHESTDSF
-234 MDGYEKENNVLY
+234 ADLYEKENNLFY
-246 GVIDADLTD
+246 GVLDADLTD
-255 STYVSV
+255 STYLSV
-261 GASYQNLERD
+261 GASYQELDRS
-271 GVRWGGLPAF
+271 GIKWGGLPAF
-281 YSDGTRTNFDR
+281 YNDGSLTDFDR
-292 SKIISSDW
+292 DLTVTSDW
-300 TYWDTDTIS
+300 TYWNTNTTT
-309 AFATMKQKLFKDVN
+309 AFAQFKQKLFNDITLNVN
-323 LNINYSY
+323 YDY
-330 RELKQETALL
+330 REIDAETALL
-340 YFGPSYA
+340 YLWSES
-347 NGGTVPN
+347 
-354 TGTVDK
+354 VDK
-360 ATNQGVGSLSTWSDR
+360 TTNSSGGLYPYTDTS
-375 TKTTENNIDTF
+375 KTTQNNADVY

-405 YNQSKND
+405 YNQSELTD
-412 TWYSGSPTLSG
+412 RYYGSPTLDNG
-423 ATIDFDDINMPLA
+423 TIDFNNFTPSKIIGSINNNVANP
-436 GDISNTNLYQVPNK
+436 SNK
-450 TTQTGAY
+450 TTQTGVY
-457 LAGKFILLEPLK
+457 LAGKFTLLEPLK
-469 LITGVRVSNWKYES
+469 LVTGVRVSNWEYES
-483 EDGVNNRKFNNE
+483 EDGNGNRKYNNK

-502 VFDFLDD
+502 IYDFLED

-518 IFKPEDKRNVNGEYL
+518 IFKPENKQDANQQYL
-533 DPRNGNSLET
+533 DPREGKSYET
-543 GLKGEFLDGQLNASL
+543 GLKGEFFDKQLNASMS
-558 AVFKTQQDN
+558 VFLTQQDN
-567 VAEAID
+567 VAEKIGS
-573 NVFIPDAN
+573 IKI
-581 GDPTKEQAYRSVDGV
+581 GDEFKDVYSSTDSV
-596 ESKGIEFELD
+596 ESKGFEIELD

-664 YKDEAARRIT
+664 YKDETAGRIT

-724 TLTFRYQF
+724 TLTFRYQFEKS

>member
-23 TVFLPTLVSAAS
+23 TVFLPTLVSAAAID
-35 TVGNES
+35 NES

-56 AVTGGAKSYTA
+56 AVTEGTKSYTA

-91 REYLDDAN
+91 REYLDDTN

-131 DYYLFDSV
+131 DYYLFDGV
-139 PSTVG
+139 PSSSEL
-144 MDASDP
+144 DIASDP
-150 DLTMYD
+150 DLSMYD

-165 GLMTGAGNPAI
+165 GLMTGAGNPSI
-176 AINMIR
+176 AINMVR
-182 KHADSKELTGRLST
+182 KHANSKELTGTLS
-196 SFGSWDNYSST
+196 SSYGSWNAWNSMA
-207 VDISAPLTR
+207 DISAPLNA
-216 DGDVRGRLV
+216 DGTVRGRVV
-225 VKHETKDSF
+225 VKHESTDSF
-234 MDGYEKENNVLY
+234 ADLYEKENNLFY
-246 GVIDADLTD
+246 GVLDADLTD
-255 STYVSV
+255 STYLSV
-261 GASYQNLERD
+261 GASYQELDRS
-271 GVRWGGLPAF
+271 GIKWGGLPAF
-281 YSDGTRTNFDR
+281 YNDGSLTDFDR
-292 SKIISSDW
+292 DLTVTSDW
-300 TYWDTDTIS
+300 TYWNTNTTT
-309 AFATMKQKLFKDVN
+309 AFAQFKQKLFNDITLNVN
-323 LNINYSY
+323 YDY
-330 RELKQETALL
+330 RETDAETALL
-340 YFGPSYA
+340 YLWSES
-347 NGGTVPN
+347 
-354 TGTVDK
+354 VDK
-360 ATNQGVGSLSTWSDR
+360 ATNSSAGLYPYTDTS
-375 TKTTENNIDTF
+375 KTTQNNADVYF
-386 ISAPFTLGGLQQE
+386 SAPFTLGGLQQE
-399 VVAGFM
+399 VIAGFM
-405 YNQSKND
+405 YNQSELTD
-412 TWYSGSPTLSG
+412 RYYGSPTLDNG
-423 ATIDFDDINMPLA
+423 TIDFNNFTPSKIIGSINNNVANP
-436 GDISNTNLYQVPNK
+436 SNK

-457 LAGKFILLEPLK
+457 LAGKFTLLEPLK
-469 LITGVRVSNWKYES
+469 LVTGVRVSNWEYES
-483 EDGVNNRKFNNE
+483 EDGNGNRKYNNK

-502 VFDFLDD
+502 IYDFLED

-518 IFKPEDKRNVNGEYL
+518 IFKPENKQDANQQYL
-533 DPRNGNSLET
+533 DPREGKSYET
-543 GLKGEFLDGQLNASL
+543 GLKGEFFDKQLNASMS
-558 AVFKTQQDN
+558 VFLTQQDN
-567 VAEAID
+567 VAEKIGS
-573 NVFIPDAN
+573 IKI
-581 GDPTKEQAYRSVDGV
+581 GDEFKDVYSSTDSV
-596 ESKGIEFELD
+596 ESKGFEIELD

-623 VEDANGKKVQ
+623 AEDANGKKVQ

-664 YKDEAARRIT
+664 YKDETAGRIT

>member
-23 TVFLPTLVSAAS
+23 TVFLPTLVSAAAID
-35 TVGNES
+35 NES

-56 AVTGGAKSYTA
+56 AVTEGTKSYTA

-131 DYYLFDSV
+131 DYYLFDGV
-139 PSTVG
+139 PSSSEL
-144 MDASDP
+144 DIASDP
-150 DLTMYD
+150 DLSMYD

-165 GLMTGAGNPAI
+165 GLMTGAGNPSI
-176 AINMIR
+176 AINMVR
-182 KHADSKELTGRLST
+182 KHANAKELTGTLS
-196 SFGSWDNYSST
+196 SSYGSWNAWNSMA
-207 VDISAPLTR
+207 DISAPLNA
-216 DGDVRGRLV
+216 DGTVRGRVV
-225 VKHETKDSF
+225 VKHESTDSF
-234 MDGYEKENNVLY
+234 ADLYEKENNLFY
-246 GVIDADLTD
+246 GVLDADLTY

-261 GASYQNLERD
+261 GASYQELDRS
-271 GVRWGGLPAF
+271 GIKWGGLPAF
-281 YSDGTRTNFDR
+281 YNDGSLTDFDR
-292 SKIISSDW
+292 DLTVTSDW
-300 TYWDTDTIS
+300 TYWNTNTTT
-309 AFATMKQKLFKDVN
+309 AFAQFKQKLFNDITLNVN
-323 LNINYSY
+323 YDY
-330 RELKQETALL
+330 REIDAETALL
-340 YFGPSYA
+340 YLWSES
-347 NGGTVPN
+347 
-354 TGTVDK
+354 VDK
-360 ATNQGVGSLSTWSDR
+360 TTNSSGGLYPYTDTS
-375 TKTTENNIDTF
+375 KTTQNNADVY

-405 YNQSKND
+405 YNQSKLTD
-412 TWYSGSPTLSG
+412 RYYGSPTLDNS
-423 ATIDFDDINMPLA
+423 TIDFNNFTPSKILGSINNNVANP
-436 GDISNTNLYQVPNK
+436 SNK

-457 LAGKFILLEPLK
+457 LAGKFTLLEPLK
-469 LITGVRVSNWKYES
+469 LVTGVRVSNWEYES
-483 EDGVNNRKFNNE
+483 ADGKGNRKFDNK

-502 VFDFLDD
+502 IYDFLED
-509 YSWYASYTE
+509 YSWYASYTG
-518 IFKPEDKRNVNGEYL
+518 IFKPEDKQDANQQYL
-533 DPRNGNSLET
+533 DPREGKSYET
-543 GLKGEFLDGQLNASL
+543 GLKGEFFDKQLNASMS
-558 AVFKTQQDN
+558 VFLTKQDN
-567 VAEAID
+567 VAEKSGSIEID
-573 NVFIPDAN
+573 NKPVDV
-581 GDPTKEQAYRSVDGV
+581 YSSVDGV
-596 ESKGIEFELD
+596 ESKGFEIELD
-606 GKITNN
+606 GKLTDK
-612 WDMSFGVAHFN
+612 WDMTFGIAHFN
-623 VEDANGKKVQ
+623 AEDANGKKVQ

-643 FTKYTLD
+643 FSKYTLD
-650 KWSLGGGLNYKSEA
+650 RWSFGGGLNYKSEA
-664 YKDEAARRIT
+664 YKDETAGRIT

>member
-23 TVFLPTLVSAAS
+23 TVFLPTLVSAAAID
-35 TVGNES
+35 NES

-56 AVTGGAKSYTA
+56 AVTEGTKSYTA

-91 REYLDDAN
+91 REYLDDTN

-131 DYYLFDSV
+131 DYYLFDGV
-139 PSTVG
+139 PSSSEL
-144 MDASDP
+144 DIASDP
-150 DLTMYD
+150 DLSMYD

-165 GLMTGAGNPAI
+165 GLMTGAGNPSI
-176 AINMIR
+176 AINMVR
-182 KHADSKELTGRLST
+182 KHANSKELTGTLS
-196 SFGSWDNYSST
+196 SSYGSWNAWNSMA
-207 VDISAPLTR
+207 DISAPLNA
-216 DGDVRGRLV
+216 DGTVRGRVV
-225 VKHETKDSF
+225 VKHESTDSF
-234 MDGYEKENNVLY
+234 ADLYEKENNLFY
-246 GVIDADLTD
+246 GVLDADLTD
-255 STYVSV
+255 STYLSV
-261 GASYQNLERD
+261 GASYQELDRS
-271 GVRWGGLPAF
+271 GIKWGGLPAF
-281 YSDGTRTNFDR
+281 YNDGSLTDFDR
-292 SKIISSDW
+292 DLTVTSDW
-300 TYWDTDTIS
+300 TYWNTNTTT
-309 AFATMKQKLFKDVN
+309 AFAQFKQKLFNDITLNVN
-323 LNINYSY
+323 YDY
-330 RELKQETALL
+330 RETDAETALL
-340 YFGPSYA
+340 YLWSES
-347 NGGTVPN
+347 
-354 TGTVDK
+354 VDK
-360 ATNQGVGSLSTWSDR
+360 ATNSSAGLYPYTDTS
-375 TKTTENNIDTF
+375 KTTQNNADVYF
-386 ISAPFTLGGLQQE
+386 SAPFTLGGLQQE
-399 VVAGFM
+399 VIAGFM
-405 YNQSKND
+405 YNQSELTD
-412 TWYSGSPTLSG
+412 RYYGSPTLDNG
-423 ATIDFDDINMPLA
+423 TIDFNNFTPSKIIGSINNNVANP
-436 GDISNTNLYQVPNK
+436 SNK

-457 LAGKFILLEPLK
+457 LAGKFTLLEPLK
-469 LITGVRVSNWKYES
+469 LVTGVRVSNWEYES
-483 EDGVNNRKFNNE
+483 EDGNGNRKYNNK

-502 VFDFLDD
+502 IYDFLED

-518 IFKPEDKRNVNGEYL
+518 IFKPENKQDANQQYL
-533 DPRNGNSLET
+533 DPREGKSYET
-543 GLKGEFLDGQLNASL
+543 GLKGEFFDKQLNASMS
-558 AVFKTQQDN
+558 VFLTQQDN
-567 VAEAID
+567 VAEKIGS
-573 NVFIPDAN
+573 IKI
-581 GDPTKEQAYRSVDGV
+581 GDEFKDVYSSTDSV
-596 ESKGIEFELD
+596 ESKGFEIELD

-623 VEDANGKKVQ
+623 AEDANGKKVQ

-643 FTKYTLD
+643 FTKYTLE

-664 YKDEAARRIT
+664 YKDEAAGRIT

>member
-23 TVFLPTLVSAAS
+23 TVFLPTFVSAAS

-47 TVQAEEENP
+47 TVQAEKENP
-56 AVTGGAKSYTA
+56 AVTEGTKSYTA

-131 DYYLFDSV
+131 DYYLFDGI
-139 PSTVG
+139 PSSSEL
-144 MDASDP
+144 DIASDP
-150 DLTMYD
+150 DLSMYD

-182 KHADSKELTGRLST
+182 KHANAKELTGTLS
-196 SFGSWDNYSST
+196 SSYGSWNAWNSMA
-207 VDISAPLTR
+207 DISAPLNA
-216 DGDVRGRLV
+216 DGTVRGRVV
-225 VKHETKDSF
+225 VKHESTDSF
-234 MDGYEKENNVLY
+234 ADLYEKENNLFY
-246 GVIDADLTD
+246 GVLDADLTD
-255 STYVSV
+255 STYLSV
-261 GASYQNLERD
+261 GASYQELDRS
-271 GVRWGGLPAF
+271 GIKWGGLPAF
-281 YSDGTRTNFDR
+281 YNDGSLTDFDR
-292 SKIISSDW
+292 DLTVTSDW
-300 TYWDTDTIS
+300 TYWNTNTTT
-309 AFATMKQKLFKDVN
+309 AFAQFKQKLFNDITLNVN
-323 LNINYSY
+323 YDY
-330 RELKQETALL
+330 REIDAETALL
-340 YFGPSYA
+340 YLWSES
-347 NGGTVPN
+347 
-354 TGTVDK
+354 VDK
-360 ATNQGVGSLSTWSDR
+360 TTNSSGGLYPYTDTS
-375 TKTTENNIDTF
+375 KTTQNNADVYF
-386 ISAPFTLGGLQQE
+386 SAPFTLGGLQQE

-405 YNQSKND
+405 YNQSELTD
-412 TWYSGSPTLSG
+412 RYYGSPTLDNG
-423 ATIDFDDINMPLA
+423 TIDFNNFTPSKIIGSINNNVANP
-436 GDISNTNLYQVPNK
+436 SNK

-457 LAGKFILLEPLK
+457 LAGKFTLLEPLK
-469 LITGVRVSNWKYES
+469 LVTGVRVSNWEYES
-483 EDGVNNRKFNNE
+483 EDGNGNRKYNNK

-502 VFDFLDD
+502 IYDFLED

-518 IFKPEDKRNVNGEYL
+518 IFKPENKQDANQQYL
-533 DPRNGNSLET
+533 DPREGKSYET
-543 GLKGEFLDGQLNASL
+543 GLKGEFFDKQLNASMS
-558 AVFKTQQDN
+558 VFLIQQDN
-567 VAEAID
+567 VAEKIGS
-573 NVFIPDAN
+573 IKI
-581 GDPTKEQAYRSVDGV
+581 GDEFKDVYSSTDSV
-596 ESKGIEFELD
+596 ESKGFEIELD

-623 VEDANGKKVQ
+623 AEDANGKKVQ

-643 FTKYTLD
+643 FTKYTLY

-664 YKDEAARRIT
+664 YKDEAAGRIT

>member
-47 TVQAEEENP
+47 TVQAEKENP
-56 AVTGGAKSYTA
+56 AVTEGTKSYTA

-131 DYYLFDSV
+131 DYYLFDGV
-139 PSTVG
+139 PSSSEL
-144 MDASDP
+144 DIASDP
-150 DLTMYD
+150 DLSMYD

-182 KHADSKELTGRLST
+182 KHANAKELTGTLS
-196 SFGSWDNYSST
+196 SSYGSWNAWNSMA
-207 VDISAPLTR
+207 DISAPLNA
-216 DGDVRGRLV
+216 DGTVRGRVV
-225 VKHETKDSF
+225 VKHESTDSF
-234 MDGYEKENNVLY
+234 ADLYEKENNLFY
-246 GVIDADLTD
+246 GVLDADLTD
-255 STYVSV
+255 STYLSV
-261 GASYQNLERD
+261 GASYQELDRS
-271 GVRWGGLPAF
+271 GIKWGGLPAF
-281 YSDGTRTNFDR
+281 YNDGSLTDFDR
-292 SKIISSDW
+292 DLTVTSDW
-300 TYWDTDTIS
+300 TYWNTNTTT
-309 AFATMKQKLFKDVN
+309 AFAQFKQKLFNDITLNVN
-323 LNINYSY
+323 YDY
-330 RELKQETALL
+330 REIDAETALL
-340 YFGPSYA
+340 YLWSES
-347 NGGTVPN
+347 
-354 TGTVDK
+354 VDK
-360 ATNQGVGSLSTWSDR
+360 TTNSSGGLYPYTDTS
-375 TKTTENNIDTF
+375 KTTQNNADVY

-399 VVAGFM
+399 VIAGFM
-405 YNQSKND
+405 YNQSELTD
-412 TWYSGSPTLSG
+412 RYYGSPTLDNG
-423 ATIDFDDINMPLA
+423 TIDFNNFTPSKIIGSINNNVANP
-436 GDISNTNLYQVPNK
+436 SNK
-450 TTQTGAY
+450 TTQTGVY
-457 LAGKFILLEPLK
+457 LAGKFTLLEPLK
-469 LITGVRVSNWKYES
+469 LVTGVRVSNWEYES
-483 EDGVNNRKFNNE
+483 EDGNGNRKYNNK

-502 VFDFLDD
+502 IYDFLED

-518 IFKPEDKRNVNGEYL
+518 IFKPENKQDANQQYL
-533 DPRNGNSLET
+533 DPREGKSYET
-543 GLKGEFLDGQLNASL
+543 GLKGEFFDKQLNASMS
-558 AVFKTQQDN
+558 VFLTQQDN
-567 VAEAID
+567 VAEKIGS
-573 NVFIPDAN
+573 IKI
-581 GDPTKEQAYRSVDGV
+581 GDEFKDVYSSTDSV
-596 ESKGIEFELD
+596 ESKGFEIELD

-664 YKDEAARRIT
+664 YKDEAAGRIT

-709 GLGKNSMVYGAPRNA
+709 GLGKNSMVYGAQRNA

>member
-47 TVQAEEENP
+47 TVQAEKENP
-56 AVTGGAKSYTA
+56 AVTEGTKSYTA

-131 DYYLFDSV
+131 DYYLFDGV
-139 PSTVG
+139 PSSSEL
-144 MDASDP
+144 DIASDP
-150 DLTMYD
+150 DLSMYD

-182 KHADSKELTGRLST
+182 KHANAKELTGTLS
-196 SFGSWDNYSST
+196 SSYGSWNAWNSMA
-207 VDISAPLTR
+207 DISAPLNA
-216 DGDVRGRLV
+216 DGTVRGRVV
-225 VKHETKDSF
+225 VKHESTDSF
-234 MDGYEKENNVLY
+234 ADLYEKENNLFY
-246 GVIDADLTD
+246 GVLDADLTD
-255 STYVSV
+255 STYLSV
-261 GASYQNLERD
+261 GASYQELDRS
-271 GVRWGGLPAF
+271 GIKWGGLPAF
-281 YSDGTRTNFDR
+281 YNDGSLTDFDR
-292 SKIISSDW
+292 DLTVTSDW
-300 TYWDTDTIS
+300 TYWNTNTTTV
-309 AFATMKQKLFKDVN
+309 FAQFKQKLFNDITLNVN
-323 LNINYSY
+323 YDY
-330 RELKQETALL
+330 REIDAETALL
-340 YFGPSYA
+340 YLWSES
-347 NGGTVPN
+347 
-354 TGTVDK
+354 VDK
-360 ATNQGVGSLSTWSDR
+360 TTNSSGGLYPYTDIS
-375 TKTTENNIDTF
+375 KTTQNNADVY

-399 VVAGFM
+399 VIAGFM
-405 YNQSKND
+405 YNQSELTD
-412 TWYSGSPTLSG
+412 RYYGSPTLDNG
-423 ATIDFDDINMPLA
+423 TIDFNNFTPSKIIGSINNNVANP
-436 GDISNTNLYQVPNK
+436 SNK
-450 TTQTGAY
+450 TTQTGVY
-457 LAGKFILLEPLK
+457 LAGKFTLLEPLK
-469 LITGVRVSNWKYES
+469 LVTGVRVSNWEYES
-483 EDGVNNRKFNNE
+483 EDGNGNRKYNNK

-502 VFDFLDD
+502 IYDFLED

-518 IFKPEDKRNVNGEYL
+518 IFKPENKQDANQQYL
-533 DPRNGNSLET
+533 DPREGKSYET
-543 GLKGEFLDGQLNASL
+543 GLKGEFFDKQLNASMS
-558 AVFKTQQDN
+558 VFLTQQDN
-567 VAEAID
+567 VAEKIGS
-573 NVFIPDAN
+573 IKI
-581 GDPTKEQAYRSVDGV
+581 GDEFKDVYSSTDSV
-596 ESKGIEFELD
+596 ESKGFEIELD